1 MSLLKKYI
9 FLFDETAH
17 GNTES
22 AKMLLGNK
30 GAQLSEMISIGLPVP
45 QGFTISAEACREF
58 YSNSKRWPT
67 GLKEQLMEKMHELEK
82 ITGKKFGSD
91 SNPLLVSIRS
101 GSYVSMPGMMDTILN
116 LGLNDSTVLAL
127 SSQTKN
133 ERMAHDSYRRF
144 MQMFGNVVLG
154 MEHSEFEAILQ
165 KKKENINAEYDT
177 ELDASHLKEIVQE
190 YKLLVKQKTG
200 SEFPQDV
207 FSQLELAISAVFNSW
222 NNARA
227 ISYRRI
233 HNLRS
238 DAGTAVNVQSMV
250 FGNMGN
256 DSATGVA
263 FTRNPANG
271 AKEHY
276 GEYLLNAQG
285 EDVVAGIRTP
295 KPIDEMGKEL
305 PQAYAELI
313 KIFSI
318 LDSHYRDMQDFEFTI
333 EKGKLYLLQTRSG
346 KRTAHA
352 AVKIAVD
359 MVKEKLLTE
368 KEALLRVKPE
378 QLEHLLHKQLDEI
391 AKKESELIA
400 IGLPASPGAAVGM
413 IVFSAER
420 AVEFAKKEPHA
431 KLILARPETSPEDIE
446 GMNIAQGILT
456 STGGLTSHA
465 AIVARSMGKCAVV
478 GCNDIHINEKEKTL
492 TAKTKNSGSL
502 ILKEFDCISL
512 DGSTGQ
518 VFRGEIPLADPQV
531 SGEFST
537 LMKWADAEKKLKV
550 RANADTPHDAKIAR
564 SFGAEGIGLCRT
576 EHMFF
581 EGMRIK
587 AMREM
592 ILAESSEE
600 RKKALAKLL
609 PMQKQDFI
617 GLFREMPGLPV
628 TIRLLDPPLHEFL
641 PKGEKEIAE
650 LAKEMNISLE
660 KIRQKISSLHEFNPM
675 LGFRGCRLGIVYPE
689 ITEMQVTAIIE
700 AAVEVNKSGAQVL
713 PEIEIPVLG
722 ILKEAENL
730 KQLIKNTA
738 DALIKKSGAKID
750 YKIGTMIELPR
761 ACVIAEG
768 LAKELDFFSF
778 GTNDLTQTVLGFSRD
793 DASKFIPLY
802 IEKGI
807 LENDPFQVLDRK
819 GVGKLMQHF
828 IENVRKTNPNAEIGI
843 CGEHGGDAE
852 SVEFCHELGLD
863 YVSCSPYRVPIARL
877 AAAHAALKLRE
888 RAKMNKSEMSKDPLR
903 YYSLKRL
910 AEEGEDASKLFE
922 F

>member
-1 MSLLKKYI
+1 MYLVSFLKKYI
-9 FLFDETAH
+9 YSFDETAR

-22 AKMLLGNK
+22 AQLLLGNK

-45 QGFTISAEACREF
+45 QGFTISTEACREF
-58 YSNSKRWPT
+58 YSLNKKWPS
-67 GLKEQLMEKMHELEK
+67 GLKEQLMENMRALEK
-82 ITGKKFGSD
+82 STGKQFGSD

-127 SSQTKN
+127 ASQTRN
-133 ERMAHDSYRRF
+133 ERMAHDSHRRF
-144 MQMFGNVVLG
+144 IQMFGNVVLG
-154 MEHSEFEAILQ
+154 IGHSEFEEILQ
-165 KKKENINAEYDT
+165 KKKDGINAEYDT
-177 ELDASHLKEIVQE
+177 ELNAQHLKELVQE
-190 YKLLVKQKTG
+190 YKALVKEKTG
-200 SEFPQDV
+200 KEFPQNV
-207 FSQLELAISAVFNSW
+207 SEQLELAINAVFSSW

-233 HNLRS
+233 NNLRS

-295 KPIDEMGKEL
+295 KHIDEMRSEL
-305 PQAYAELI
+305 PNAYAELL
-313 KIFSI
+313 KVYAL
-318 LDSHYRDMQDFEFTI
+318 LDRHYKDMQDFEFTI
-333 EKGKLYLLQTRSG
+333 ERGRLYLLQTRSG

-368 KEALLRVKPE
+368 KEAVLRVKPE
-378 QLEHLLHKQLDEI
+378 MLDQLLHKQLDEI
-391 AKKESELIA
+391 AKKESEVIA
-400 IGLPASPGAAVGM
+400 QGLPASPGAAVGM

-446 GMNIAQGILT
+446 GMHIAQGILT

-465 AIVARSMGKCAVV
+465 AVVARGMGKCAIV
-478 GCNDIHINEKEKTL
+478 GCNDIHIDEK
-492 TAKTKNSGSL
+492 AKLLKAKSANSGEI
-502 ILKEFDCISL
+502 ILKEFDFISL

-518 VFRGEIPLADPQV
+518 VFNGGLPLVDPQV
-531 SGEFST
+531 SGDFST
-537 LMKWADAEKKLKV
+537 LMKWADGVRKLKV
-550 RANADTPHDAKIAR
+550 RANADTPHDANVAR

-581 EGMRIK
+581 EGSRIK

-592 ILAESSEE
+592 ILADTTEE

-609 PMQKQDFI
+609 PMQKRDFI
-617 GLFREMPGLPV
+617 GLFKEMPGLPV

-650 LAKEMNISLE
+650 LSKELNISPE
-660 KIRQKISSLHEFNPM
+660 KIKEKISSLHEFNPM

-689 ITEMQVTAIIE
+689 ITEMQVTAITE
-700 AAVEVNKSGAQVL
+700 AAIETSKSGLKVL
-713 PEIEIPVLG
+713 LEIEIPVLG
-722 ILKEAENL
+722 ILEEAQTL

-738 DALIKKSGAKID
+738 DKLIKNSGANID

-761 ACVIAEG
+761 ACVIAEE

-778 GTNDLTQTVLGFSRD
+778 GTNDLTQTTLGFSRD

-852 SVEFCHELGLD
+852 SVEFCHELRLD

-877 AAAHAALKLRE
+877 AAAHAALKQ
-888 RAKMNKSEMSKDPLR
+888 KK
-903 YYSLKRL
+903 
-910 AEEGEDASKLFE
+910 
-922 F
+922 

>member
-1 MSLLKKYI
+1 
-9 FLFDETAH
+9 
-17 GNTES
+17 
-22 AKMLLGNK
+22 
-30 GAQLSEMISIGLPVP
+30 MISIGLPVP
-45 QGFTISAEACREF
+45 QGFTISTEACREF
-58 YSNSKRWPT
+58 YSNNKKWPS
-67 GLKEQLMEKMHELEK
+67 GLKEQLLEKMRILEK
-82 ITGKKFGSD
+82 RTRKQFGSN

-101 GSYVSMPGMMDTILN
+101 GSYVSMPGMMDTVLN
-116 LGLNDSTVLAL
+116 LGLNDATVLAL
-127 SSQTKN
+127 ASQTKN
-133 ERMAHDSYRRF
+133 ERMAYDSYRRF

-154 MEHSEFEAILQ
+154 IGHSEFESILQ
-165 KKKENINAEYDT
+165 KKKEEVHAEYDT
-177 ELDASHLKEIVQE
+177 ELDAEHLKDIVQE
-190 YKLLVKQKTG
+190 YKALVKEKTG
-200 SEFPQDV
+200 KEFPQDV
-207 FSQLELAISAVFNSW
+207 LSQLELAINAVFSSW

-233 HNLRS
+233 NHLRG
-238 DAGTAVNVQSMV
+238 DAGTAVNVQAMV

-295 KPIDEMGKEL
+295 KHIDEMKKEL
-305 PQAYAELI
+305 PNAYAELL
-313 KIFSI
+313 KVYAL
-318 LDSHYRDMQDFEFTI
+318 LDSHYKDMQDFEFTI

-368 KEALLRVKPE
+368 KEAVLRVKPE
-378 QLEHLLHKQLDEI
+378 MLDQLLHKQLDEI

-413 IVFSAER
+413 LVFSAER

-478 GCNDIHINEKEKTL
+478 GCNDIRIDEKSKTL
-492 TAKTKNSGSL
+492 AAKTGKSSE
-502 ILKEFDCISL
+502 IALKEFDFISL

-518 VFRGEIPLADPQV
+518 VFKGELPLVDPEV
-531 SGEFST
+531 SGDFST
-537 LMKWADAEKKLKV
+537 LMKWADAERKLKV
-550 RANADTPHDAKIAR
+550 RANADTPHDANIAR

-581 EGMRIK
+581 EGSRIK

-592 ILAESSEE
+592 ILAETSEE

-617 GLFREMPGLPV
+617 GLFREMSGLPV

-641 PKGEKEIAE
+641 PRGEKEISE
-650 LAKEMNISLE
+650 LSKEMNIPVE

-675 LGFRGCRLGIVYPE
+675 LGFRGCRLGIVFPE

-700 AAVEVNKSGAQVL
+700 AAIEVNKSGLRAI
-713 PEIEIPVLG
+713 PEIGIPVLG
-722 ILKEAENL
+722 ILKEAEHL
-730 KQLIKNTA
+730 K
-738 DALIKKSGAKID
+738 ALIKSTADKLISASGAKID

-761 ACVIAEG
+761 ACVIAEE
-768 LAKELDFFSF
+768 LAKELDFFSNQF
-778 GTNDLTQTVLGFSRD
+778 L
-793 DASKFIPLY
+793 
-802 IEKGI
+802 
-807 LENDPFQVLDRK
+807 
-819 GVGKLMQHF
+819 
-828 IENVRKTNPNAEIGI
+828 
-843 CGEHGGDAE
+843 
-852 SVEFCHELGLD
+852 
-863 YVSCSPYRVPIARL
+863 
-877 AAAHAALKLRE
+877 
-888 RAKMNKSEMSKDPLR
+888 
-903 YYSLKRL
+903 
-910 AEEGEDASKLFE
+910 
-922 F
+922 

>member
-1 MSLLKKYI
+1 MKKYI
-9 FLFDETAH
+9 YSFDETAH

-22 AKMLLGNK
+22 AQLLLGNK

-45 QGFTISAEACREF
+45 QGFTISTEACKEF
-58 YSNSKRWPT
+58 YSLDKKWPS
-67 GLKEQLMEKMHELEK
+67 GLKEQLLEKMHILEERA
-82 ITGKKFGSD
+82 GKKFGSN

-101 GSYVSMPGMMDTILN
+101 GSYVSMPGMMDTVLN
-116 LGLNDSTVLAL
+116 LGLNDATVAALA
-127 SSQTKN
+127 SQTKN
-133 ERMAHDSYRRF
+133 ERMAFDSYRRF

-154 MEHSEFEAILQ
+154 IAHSEFEEILQ
-165 KKKENINAEYDT
+165 KKKEDINAEYDT
-177 ELDASHLKEIVQE
+177 ELNASHLKEIVQE
-190 YKLLVKQKTG
+190 YKMLVKQKTG
-200 SEFPQDV
+200 KEFPQDV
-207 FSQLELAISAVFNSW
+207 LSQLELAINAVFSSW

-233 HNLRS
+233 NHLRG
-238 DAGTAVNVQSMV
+238 DAGTAVNVQAMV

-295 KPIDEMGKEL
+295 KHIDEMRKEL
-305 PQAYAELI
+305 PNAYAELL
-313 KIFSI
+313 KVYAL
-318 LDSHYRDMQDFEFTI
+318 LDSHYKDMQDFEFTI
-333 EKGKLYLLQTRSG
+333 ERGRLYLLQTRSG

-359 MVKEKLLTE
+359 MVREKLLTE
-368 KEALLRVKPE
+368 KEAILRVKPE
-378 QLEHLLHKQLDEI
+378 QLDQLLHKQLDEI
-391 AKKESELIA
+391 AKKESEMIA
-400 IGLPASPGAAVGM
+400 QGLPASPGAAVGM

-431 KLILARPETSPEDIE
+431 RLILARPETSPEDIE

-465 AIVARSMGKCAVV
+465 AVVARGMGKCAVV
-478 GCNDIHINEKEKTL
+478 GCNDIRIDEKSKTL
-492 TAKTKNSGSL
+492 VAKTGKSGELS
-502 ILKEFDCISL
+502 LKEFDFISL

-518 VFRGEIPLADPQV
+518 VFKGELPLVDPQV
-531 SGEFST
+531 SGDFST
-537 LMKWADAEKKLKV
+537 LMKWADAERKLNV
-550 RANADTPHDAKIAR
+550 RANADTPHDANVAR

-581 EGMRIK
+581 EGTRIK

-592 ILAESSEE
+592 ILAESPEE

-609 PMQKQDFI
+609 PMQRQDFMGI
-617 GLFREMPGLPV
+617 FREMSGLPV

-641 PKGEKEIAE
+641 PRGEKEISE
-650 LAKEMNISLE
+650 LSKEMGIPVE
-660 KIRQKISSLHEFNPM
+660 KIKQKISSLHEFNPM
-675 LGFRGCRLGIVYPE
+675 LGFRGCRLGIVFPE

-700 AAVEVNKSGAQVL
+700 AAIEINKQGLKVL

-730 KQLIKNTA
+730 KVLIKSTA
-738 DALIKKSGAKID
+738 DKLLSASKAKID

-761 ACVIAEG
+761 ACVIAEE

-778 GTNDLTQTVLGFSRD
+778 GTNDLTQTTLGFSRD
-793 DASKFIPLY
+793 DAAKFIPLY

-807 LENDPFQVLDRK
+807 LERDPFQVLDRK
-819 GVGKLMQHF
+819 GVGALMKYC
-828 IENVRKTNPNAEIGI
+828 IGNVRKTNPNAEIGI
-843 CGEHGGDAE
+843 CGEHGGDPE
-852 SVEFCHELGLD
+852 SVEFCHELQLN

-877 AAAHAALKLRE
+877 AAAHAALK
-888 RAKMNKSEMSKDPLR
+888 
-903 YYSLKRL
+903 
-910 AEEGEDASKLFE
+910 ASK
-922 F
+922 